1 MRFSKL
7 FLAVCGLALVSGVAQ
22 AKDPTD
28 GQSGS
33 IAVENMLCGQLY
45 VAHNGAGAAYT
56 TGVDVNGKP
65 VAPADLPAAASPAIA
80 VPDYIEVPLTVNL
93 AEKLSQP
100 LPAGAEM
107 KGVVGN
113 LRLYKSGKVEYNGQ
127 DLTPK
132 VTTLCSA
139 KSPSH
144 PEAII
149 PAPVPAPLDPADQP
163 IMGEGAA
170 PTLTAP
176 APENTLISP
185 DVPIPGAVAPSMTEN
200 PKPPKSSFDI
210 PRKTVNVSR

>member
-33 IAVENMLCGQLY
+33 IAVENMLCGQVY

-56 TGVDVNGKP
+56 PGVDVDGNS
-65 VAPADLPAAASPAIA
+65 VAPADLPAAASPAVA

-100 LPAGAEM
+100 LPEGAEM

-127 DLTPK
+127 DLTPR
-132 VTTLCSA
+132 VTTLCA
-139 KSPSH
+139 GKSQSH

-149 PAPVPAPLDPADQP
+149 PAPAPAPLDSADQP
-163 IMGEGAA
+163 ITGDTA

>member
-185 DVPIPGAVAPSMTEN
+185 DVPIPGAVAPSMTES

>member
-56 TGVDVNGKP
+56 PGVDVNGKP
-65 VAPADLPAAASPAIA
+65 VAPADLPAAASPAMT

-100 LPAGAEM
+100 LPEGAEM

-113 LRLYKSGKVEYNGQ
+113 LRLYKGGKVEYNGQ

-132 VTTLCSA
+132 VTTLCA
-139 KSPSH
+139 GKSPSQ

-149 PAPVPAPLDPADQP
+149 PAPAPLDPADQP
-163 IMGEGAA
+163 IMGEGTA

-185 DVPIPGAVAPSMTEN
+185 DVPIPGAVAPSMTES

>member
-45 VAHNGAGAAYT
+45 VAHDGAGAAYT
-56 TGVDVNGKP
+56 SGVDVNGKP
-65 VAPADLPAAASPAIA
+65 VAPADLPAASPAIA

-93 AEKLSQP
+93 AEKLGQS
-100 LPAGAEM
+100 LPEGTEM

-144 PEAII
+144 SDAII
-149 PAPVPAPLDPADQP
+149 PAPAPAPLNPADQP
-163 IMGEGAA
+163 IMGDAA

-176 APENTLISP
+176 EPENTLISP
-185 DVPIPGAVAPSMTEN
+185 DVPIPGGVAPSMTEN